1 MQGVFHPGVAQHYAP
16 IVQTANLA
24 TIRITRGLTKGYL
37 DDVLGWVEP
46 TANVIYLG
54 KARWQ
59 KVGLSTKRDNV
70 SDFALFNRV
79 RVVIAISDMDAYDAT
94 FEGFKPNDKI
104 ELVDNDHNLVSEGSA
119 VYYWGDPTSSNA
131 WHHTLNCQQNMKQE
145 G

>member
-1 MQGVFHPGVAQHYAP
+1 MQGIFDPRWITHFRPTVASAE
-16 IVQTANLA
+16 LA
-24 TIRITRGLTKGYL
+24 TVRVTRGETPGYL

-46 TANVIYLG
+46 TAKVIYAG

-59 KVGLSTKRDNV
+59 KVGMTTKRDFV
-70 SDFALFNRV
+70 EDFAQFNRV
-79 RVVIAISDMDAYDAT
+79 RVQISMNRTPVDFT
-94 FEGFKPNDKI
+94 GFMPNDKI
-104 ELVDNDHNLVSEGSA
+104 ELTVNESNPTSVGSV